1 MSTIIN
7 REEVLELSHKATFK
21 GISEKEAVDIISS
34 YFIEKNKPVEYIPT
48 VIQFLSTSGFL
59 GVAFKK
65 ILEEYQKK
73 YHICKVID
81 TNGKIIAIF

>member
-59 GVAFKK
+59 EVAFGK

-81 TNGKIIAIF
+81 TDGKTIAIF

>member
-1 MSTIIN
+1 MSIIAN
-7 REEVLELSHKATFK
+7 REKVLELSHKATFK
-21 GISEKEAVDIISS
+21 GISKQEVVDIVSS
-34 YFIEKNKPVEYIPT
+34 YFIEKDKPVEYIPT
-48 VIQFLSTSGFL
+48 VIQFLTTSGLL
-59 GVAFKK
+59 GVAFEK

>member
-1 MSTIIN
+1 MSIITN
-7 REEVLELSHKATFK
+7 REEVLELSHKAAFK
-21 GISEKEAVDIISS
+21 GISEKEAVDIVSS

-59 GVAFKK
+59 GVAFEK

>member
-1 MSTIIN
+1 MSTITN

-21 GISEKEAVDIISS
+21 GISEQEVIEVISS
-34 YFIEKNKPVEYIPT
+34 YFIEKNKPVEHIPT
-48 VIQFLSTSGFL
+48 IIQFLRVSGFL
-59 GVAFKK
+59 EVAFEN

-73 YHICKVID
+73 YHICKLID

>member
-21 GISEKEAVDIISS
+21 GISGQEVVDIVSS

-48 VIQFLSTSGFL
+48 VIQFLAASGLL
-59 GVAFKK
+59 GVAFEK

-81 TNGKIIAIF
+81 ADNKVIAIF

>member
-1 MSTIIN
+1 MSIITN

-21 GISEKEAVDIISS
+21 GISEQEVLDIVSS
-34 YFIEKNKPVEYIPT
+34 YFIEKNKPIEYIPSA
-48 VIQFLSTSGFL
+48 IQFLTSFGFL
-59 GVAFKK
+59 GVAFEK

>member
-21 GISEKEAVDIISS
+21 GISEKEAVDIVSS
-34 YFIEKNKPVEYIPT
+34 YFIEKNKPVEHIPAA
-48 VIQFLSTSGFL
+48 IQFLTISGFL
-59 GVAFKK
+59 GVAFEK
-65 ILEEYQKK
+65 ILEKYQKK

>member
-7 REEVLELSHKATFK
+7 REEVLELSHKAAFK
-21 GISEKEAVDIISS
+21 GISEKEAVDIVSS

-59 GVAFKK
+59 GVAFEK

-81 TNGKIIAIF
+81 TKGKIIAIF

>member
-7 REEVLELSHKATFK
+7 REEVLELTHKATFK
-21 GISEKEAVDIISS
+21 GISGQEVVDIVSS

-59 GVAFKK
+59 GVAFEK

-81 TNGKIIAIF
+81 TDGKIIAIF

>member
-1 MSTIIN
+1 MNIITN

-21 GISEKEAVDIISS
+21 GISEQEIVEVVSS
-34 YFIEKNKPVEYIPT
+34 YFIEKSKPVEYIPT
-48 VIQFLSTSGFL
+48 VIQFLAASGFL
-59 GVAFKK
+59 GVAFDK

-73 YHICKVID
+73 YHICKLID

>member
-7 REEVLELSHKATFK
+7 REDVLELSHKATFK
-21 GISEKEAVDIISS
+21 GISEKEAVDIVSS

-48 VIQFLSTSGFL
+48 VIQFLTASGFI
-59 GVAFKK
+59 GVAFEK

>member
-21 GISEKEAVDIISS
+21 GISEQEVIEVVS
-34 YFIEKNKPVEYIPT
+34 YYFVEKNKPIEYIPS
-48 VIQFLSTSGFL
+48 VIQFLTSFGFL
-59 GVAFKK
+59 GVAFEK

-73 YHICKVID
+73 YHICKLID

>member
-1 MSTIIN
+1 MNTIIN

-21 GISEKEAVDIISS
+21 GISEQEVIEVISS
-34 YFIEKNKPVEYIPT
+34 YFIEKNKPVEHIPT
-48 VIQFLSTSGFL
+48 IIQFLRVSGFIE
-59 GVAFKK
+59 VAFEK

-73 YHICKVID
+73 YHICKLID

>member
-59 GVAFKK
+59 EVALK
-65 ILEEYQKK
+65 
-73 YHICKVID
+73 
-81 TNGKIIAIF
+81 

>member
-21 GISEKEAVDIISS
+21 GISEKEIVDIVSS

-48 VIQFLSTSGFL
+48 VIQFLRASGFL
-59 GVAFKK
+59 GVAFEK

-81 TNGKIIAIF
+81 TKGKIIAIF

>member
-7 REEVLELSHKATFK
+7 REEVLELSHKAAFK
-21 GISEKEAVDIISS
+21 GISEKEAVDIVSS

-48 VIQFLSTSGFL
+48 VIQFLTASGFI
-59 GVAFKK
+59 GVAFEK

-81 TNGKIIAIF
+81 TNGKTIAIF

>member
-1 MSTIIN
+1 MNIITN

-21 GISEKEAVDIISS
+21 GISEQEVLDIVSS
-34 YFIEKNKPVEYIPT
+34 YFIERNKPIEYIPT
-48 VIQFLSTSGFL
+48 VIQFLTASGFIE
-59 GVAFKK
+59 VAFEK

-81 TNGKIIAIF
+81 TNGKTIAIF

>member
-1 MSTIIN
+1 MNIITN

-21 GISEKEAVDIISS
+21 GISEQEVLDIVSS
-34 YFIEKNKPVEYIPT
+34 YFIERNKPIEYIPT
-48 VIQFLSTSGFL
+48 VIQFLTASGFI
-59 GVAFKK
+59 GVAFEK

>member
-21 GISEKEAVDIISS
+21 GISEQEVLDIVSS
-34 YFIEKNKPVEYIPT
+34 YFIERNKPIEYIPT
-48 VIQFLSTSGFL
+48 VIQFLTASGFIE
-59 GVAFKK
+59 VAFEK

>member
-7 REEVLELSHKATFK
+7 REEVLELSHKAAFK
-21 GISEKEAVDIISS
+21 GISEKEAVDIVSS

-59 GVAFKK
+59 GVAFEK

>member
-21 GISEKEAVDIISS
+21 GISEQEVIEIVSS

-48 VIQFLSTSGFL
+48 VIQFLTASGFL
-59 GVAFKK
+59 GVAFEK
-65 ILEEYQKK
+65 ILEEHQKK

>member
-1 MSTIIN
+1 MNIITN

-21 GISEKEAVDIISS
+21 GISEQEVLDIVSS
-34 YFIEKNKPVEYIPT
+34 YFIERNKPIEYIPT
-48 VIQFLSTSGFL
+48 VIQFLTASGFIE
-59 GVAFKK
+59 VAFEK

>member
-21 GISEKEAVDIISS
+21 GISEKEVVDIVSS
-34 YFIEKNKPVEYIPT
+34 YFIEKNKPVEHIPT
-48 VIQFLSTSGFL
+48 VIQFLRASGFI
-59 GVAFKK
+59 GVAFEK

-81 TNGKIIAIF
+81 TNGKTIAIF

>member
-1 MSTIIN
+1 MSTITN
-7 REEVLELSHKATFK
+7 REEELELAHKATFK
-21 GISEKEAVDIISS
+21 GISEQEVIEVVSS
-34 YFIEKNKPVEYIPT
+34 YCIEKDKPVEYIPT

-59 GVAFKK
+59 EVAFGK

-81 TNGKIIAIF
+81 TDGKTIAIF

>member
-21 GISEKEAVDIISS
+21 GISEKEIVDIVSS

-48 VIQFLSTSGFL
+48 VIQFLTASGFI
-59 GVAFKK
+59 GVAFEK

>member
-21 GISEKEAVDIISS
+21 GISEKEVIEVVSS
-34 YFIEKNKPVEYIPT
+34 YCIKKDKPVEYIPT
-48 VIQFLSTSGFL
+48 VIQFLATSGFL
-59 GVAFKK
+59 GVAFEK